1 MQVLQHVSTASQ
13 AIVVLHVIRTGD
25 HCSSLGMWS
34 CSMELVRVITVMTG
48 MLCHT
53 VSLLVILWNVDKLD
67 QVLELTEDIKE
78 FKKTKDQIESLNKN
92 DLADK
97 DLDMKTLEARL
108 LFHISNGTRPNNLCG
123 NPWVQTRPPV

>member
-78 FKKTKDQIESLNKN
+78 FQKN
-92 DLADK
+92 QGPDRE
-97 DLDMKTLEARL
+97 LEQERPGGQGFGHENARGKVA
-108 LFHISNGTRPNNLCG
+108 FSYK
-123 NPWVQTRPPV
+123 